1 MNPNE
6 FEISSGLF
14 SKLYASG
21 TQNSESDCFKRGE
34 ELEIGFLTS
43 PRELCLAAFSSH
55 PIPMCFRK
63 KVWQSQPDLWGEKG
77 LPAGSP
83 NSLWVWVGQTQIQ

>member
-6 FEISSGLF
+6 FEISSGPF

-21 TQNSESDCFKRGE
+21 TQNSESDCFKCGE

-43 PRELCLAAFSSH
+43 PEGTVSGCILLSSH
-55 PIPMCFRK
+55 PY
-63 KVWQSQPDLWGEKG
+63 VLS
-77 LPAGSP
+77 
-83 NSLWVWVGQTQIQ
+83 